1 MLRGQI
7 WLRAG
12 VINYLSTEADADRIL
27 DTLVAASERIL
38 EELDG

>member
-1 MLRGQI
+1 MLRDET

-12 VINYLSTEADADRIL
+12 VINYLSTEADAERIL
-27 DTLVAASERIL
+27 DTLVNASEGIL